1 MDVGA
6 ATARVLRDSDWRVAL
21 IASSSWS
28 HAFLCDK
35 TWRLHPDMESDRR
48 LYAALEQGDYASW
61 QDVTL
66 GELEDAGQQ
75 EVLTWFALV
84 GAMAELGH
92 SPSWTTLVE
101 SHIFNS
107 NKVFALFEPPS

>member
-35 TWRLHPDMESDRR
+35 TWRLYPDMDSDRH
-48 LYAALEQGDYASW
+48 LFKALERADYDAW
-61 QDVTL
+61 QDVSL
-66 GELEDAGQQ
+66 EALEDAGQQ
-75 EVLTWFALV
+75 ELLSWFALI
-84 GAMAELGH
+84 GAMKELGRV
-92 SPSWTTLVE
+92 PTWTTMVE
-101 SHIFNS
+101 SYIFNS
-107 NKVFALFEPPS
+107 NKAFALFE